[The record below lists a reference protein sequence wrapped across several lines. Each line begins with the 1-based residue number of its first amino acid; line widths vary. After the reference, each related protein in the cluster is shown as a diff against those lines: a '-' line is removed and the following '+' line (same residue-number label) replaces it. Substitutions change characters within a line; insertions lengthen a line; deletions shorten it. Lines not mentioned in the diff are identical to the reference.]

1 MEDQRLLNQVNPTPP
16 FVSEGLEIIL
26 EIDLRDQPQLRHHHH
41 QQKERTTIACSVTRV
56 GEISTLLQNILRLWQ
71 NFEPTLAKVLCY

>member
-1 MEDQRLLNQVNPTPP
+1 MEDQRLLSQVNPTPP
-16 FVSEGLEIIL
+16 FVSEGLSIL
-26 EIDLRDQPQLRHHHH
+26 EIDLRDQPQLRHHH

-71 NFEPTLAKVLCY
+71 NF

>member
-26 EIDLRDQPQLRHHHH
+26 EIDLRDQPQLRHHH

-56 GEISTLLQNILRLWQ
+56 GEISTLLQNILRI
-71 NFEPTLAKVLCY
+71 V